1 MALPQLA
8 SKLAGSLSID
18 LPRSIKSNKDYK
30 TAADA
35 VKFLT
40 DREKFAEA
48 YRKESIAEYE
58 DAVAAWRAINA
69 EVKKQ
74 IAPITALK
82 EQVKAMLVAYNI
94 KKQQEQMAYEE
105 SQKLKNPDKDVL
117 VVDDKLQKI
126 KESEFSTNSYR
137 ETIKYRIK
145 DAKLAQCIDIHQTM
159 LKAYIIDNELP
170 DWIETYIEKSVVVRT
185 K

>member
-8 SKLAGSLSID
+8 AKLAGSLSID

-58 DAVAAWRAINA
+58 EAVKAWREINA
-69 EVKKQ
+69 AVKAQ

-82 EQVKAMLVAYNI
+82 EQVKQMLVAYNV
-94 KKQQEQMAYEE
+94 KKQQEQLAYEV
-105 SQKLKNPDKDVL
+105 SQKLKNPEKDVL
-117 VVDDKLQKI
+117 IVDDKLQKI
-126 KESEFSTNSYR
+126 KESEFSTNSFR
-137 ETIKYRIK
+137 TITKYRVRDIK
-145 DAKLAQCIDIHQTM
+145 LRDCFEPKQTVI
-159 LKAYIIDNELP
+159 KAFIINNELP
-170 DWIETYIEKSVVVRT
+170 EWVESFEESSVVVRT